1 MKTLYDR
8 LRDMSMLG
16 LCCEIAKQHGVLEIA
31 ARDLNTMRDVLRERT
46 MTVETLVA
54 ETERLYDNGGCG
66 PEWANTLGFL
76 RTVPFSKHYR
86 TPPKGH
92 SDPEITYAVARNE
105 FDRALNI
112 ERRRYA

>member
-1 MKTLYDR
+1 MKCFYDR
-8 LRDMSMLG
+8 MRGMPMLG
-16 LCCEIAKQHGVLEIA
+16 LYCEIARQQAEMETA
-31 ARDLNTMRDVLRERT
+31 ARDLNTMRGVLRERT
-46 MTVETLVA
+46 MTVESLVA

>member
-1 MKTLYDR
+1 MKTLYER
-8 LRDMSMLG
+8 LRDMSILG
-16 LCCEIAKQHGVLEIA
+16 LYFEIARQQAETETA
-31 ARDLNTMRDVLRERT
+31 AHDLNRMRDVLRERT
-46 MTVETLVA
+46 MTVESLVA

-86 TPPKGH
+86 TPPKGR

>member
-1 MKTLYDR
+1 
-8 LRDMSMLG
+8 
-16 LCCEIAKQHGVLEIA
+16 
-31 ARDLNTMRDVLRERT
+31 

-86 TPPKGH
+86 TPPKGS
-92 SDPEITYAVARNE
+92 SDPEITYAVPTVATSPKKTNTMTSPSPR
-105 FDRALNI
+105 
-112 ERRRYA
+112 